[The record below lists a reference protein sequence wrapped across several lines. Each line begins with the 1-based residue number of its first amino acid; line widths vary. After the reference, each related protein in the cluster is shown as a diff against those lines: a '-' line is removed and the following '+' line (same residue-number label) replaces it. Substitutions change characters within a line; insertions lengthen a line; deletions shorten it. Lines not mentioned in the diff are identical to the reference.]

1 MNGNETKK
9 ELLEKLKQAYQDA
22 SKYDEQKNVCEA
34 IQKRLAGNADAKG
47 KTASKNRTIGIV
59 AGIVA
64 GLFVGTIFPYGLYN
78 DILEAGA
85 PLFFTLTPIVSMAI
99 PGIVVGIIVTKSLK
113 KRLGVYDKQEI
124 EIRKEFD
131 AAFQVLQQ
139 ISDTNKRTHSYI
151 PPKYLNI
158 THIQM
163 LYDILTYGRAD
174 NWKEALNVLEQ
185 DLHNK
190 RMENEMRHT
199 ACVQEQTLKAA
210 NEAACLAQQAIDEVR
225 WRN

>member
-9 ELLEKLKQAYQDA
+9 ELLENLKRAYQDA

-64 GLFVGTIFPYGLYN
+64 GFIGTIFRQTI
-78 DILEAGA
+78 ILGA
-85 PLFFTLTPIVSMAI
+85 NPPFTFLIIFNPITCLVI

-113 KRLGVYDKQEI
+113 KRLDVYDTQEI

-139 ISDTNKRTHSYI
+139 ISDTNKLTHSYI
-151 PPKYLNI
+151 PPKFLNS
-158 THIQM
+158 THIKM

-174 NWKEALNVLEQ
+174 SWKEALNVLEQ
-185 DLHNK
+185 DLHNN

>member
-1 MNGNETKK
+1 MQN
-9 ELLEKLKQAYQDA
+9 ELLKKLEQAYQDA

-34 IQKRLAGNADAKG
+34 IQKRLAGNADAKD
-47 KTASKNRTIGIV
+47 KTASTNRTIGIV

-64 GLFVGTIFPYGLYN
+64 GFIGTIFRQSI
-78 DILEAGA
+78 ILDAN
-85 PLFFTLTPIVSMAI
+85 PPFIFLVIFNPITCLVI
-99 PGIVVGIIVTKSLK
+99 PGIVVSIVVTKSLK
-113 KRLGVYDKQEI
+113 KRLDVYDKQEI

-151 PPKYLNI
+151 PPKCLNT
-158 THIQM
+158 THIKM
-163 LYDILTYGRAD
+163 LYDILIYGRAD
-174 NWKEALNVLEQ
+174 SWKEALNVLEQ

-190 RMENEMRHT
+190 RIENEMRHT